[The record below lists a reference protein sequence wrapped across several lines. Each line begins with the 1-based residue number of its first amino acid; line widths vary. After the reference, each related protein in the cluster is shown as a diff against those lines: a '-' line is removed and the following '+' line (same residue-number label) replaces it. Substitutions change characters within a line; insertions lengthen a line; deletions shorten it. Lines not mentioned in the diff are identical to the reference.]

1 MFEALQRRP
10 GLRADCWAGLGA
22 AARLLSNLPINM
34 TPGHW
39 ARLCLLTSSQL
50 GHHHHYPD
58 VISALLGH
66 LIVHCAGELRG
77 SVLLLVDTFFK
88 PSYIVDENNI
98 LRSKLYSQLL
108 VSRQEQCSVVTSFI
122 FIFIIGQVWRWF
134 LAEDGSWTVGWFPF
148 FEDFPMK
155 KPHCIAVW
163 INHEK
168 QPKTHKY
175 WVWQHKK
182 TASMCLFVMRVWQ
195 RNQWS
200 SKVLLLP
207 KLEHK
212 SLENKQC
219 MGSTLTVT
227 SISCE
232 QRLDIVFQCT
242 ELL

>member
-1 MFEALQRRP
+1 
-10 GLRADCWAGLGA
+10 
-22 AARLLSNLPINM
+22 M

-168 QPKTHKY
+168 QLKT
-175 WVWQHKK
+175 Q
-182 TASMCLFVMRVWQ
+182 
-195 RNQWS
+195 
-200 SKVLLLP
+200 VLSVHGEAEVVRGREPGATWLKP
-207 KLEHK
+207 QCPPYK
-212 SLENKQC
+212 SL
-219 MGSTLTVT
+219 
-227 SISCE
+227 
-232 QRLDIVFQCT
+232 T
-242 ELL
+242 EEPMEL